1 MGLGLA
7 IVRNAVLAHGGNVS
21 AKNVAPHGLE
31 VELRVPILPP
41 SQPTRSDVSSP
52 QQGSATRAALAP
64 QGGQMRKLAKPTET

>member
-31 VELRVPILPP
+31 VELRVPILLP
-41 SQPTRSDVSSP
+41 SQPTHSDAVRP
-52 QQGSATRAALAP
+52 RQALRQP
-64 QGGQMRKLAKPTET
+64 VRP